1 MQKKIS
7 NDILKFLL
15 SNIFTLVLLA
25 VSGIILVR
33 ILGPSQTGRFI
44 SIYIIPSMLIR
55 LTMLGSRKTA
65 ITHFGEK
72 TYSDNEIVTSLLFI
86 WIFSSLMAVII
97 CTANFAVMQH
107 ADMNTLTHIFV
118 LSTIPLRLFIF
129 YSISVFVGKTKYNFS
144 NIFKLLPDLLNFII
158 LLVFIAYGTIN
169 IKGAIVAYFFSSLV
183 VAVICFL
190 MLIKHFKIK
199 FEFNKKIIKS
209 LSTVGF
215 INALTLFVMQLNY
228 RFDIVL
234 LYKYSTNY
242 QVGIF
247 ALGTAL
253 AIVIWIIPDTIGLIV
268 RKRILKAINPIL
280 IKHEIAGFLRVSLLL
295 SILVSFIMYFL
306 ASFIFTLV
314 FGESFK
320 ESTVIFRTILPGVF
334 LFIIFRSL
342 SGVLHLLCNPGIIIK
357 IFVPVLIVNV
367 ILNLLWIPL
376 YGGVGAAWA
385 SNVSYALGAITT
397 LIVFSQKMKI
407 SLIDIFKFSFN
418 DFSFIKKLSK
428 IGSRKN

>member
-1 MQKKIS
+1 MQKKNS
-7 NDILKFLL
+7 NEILKFLL

-33 ILGPSQTGRFI
+33 ILGPSETGRFI

-72 TYSDNEIVTSLLFI
+72 SYSDNEIVSSLLFI

-97 CTANFAVMQH
+97 CTANFAIMQH
-107 ADMNTLTHIFV
+107 ADMNAITHIFV

-158 LLVFIAYGTIN
+158 LLVFVSSGNLN
-169 IKGAIVAYFFSSLV
+169 IDGAIVAYFFSSLF
-183 VAVICFL
+183 VAVVCFL
-190 MLIKHFKIK
+190 MLIRHFKIK
-199 FEFNKKIIKS
+199 FEFNKEIIKS

-234 LYKYSTNY
+234 LYKYSTTY
-242 QVGIF
+242 QVGIY
-247 ALGTAL
+247 ALGTSLAL
-253 AIVIWIIPDTIGLIV
+253 VIWIIPDAIGLIV
-268 RKRILKAINPIL
+268 RKRISKAINPIN
-280 IKHEIAGFLRVSLLL
+280 IKNEIAGFLRVSLVFG
-295 SILVSFIMYFL
+295 ILISVIMYFIAPL
-306 ASFIFTLV
+306 IFTLI
-314 FGESFK
+314 FGDSFK
-320 ESTVIFRTILPGVF
+320 ESTVMFRNILPGVF

-342 SGVLHLLCNPGIIIK
+342 NGFLHLVCMPGIIIK
-357 IFVPVLIVNV
+357 IFVPILIVNV
-367 ILNLLWIPL
+367 ILNILWIPL

-385 SNVSYALGAITT
+385 SNVSYSLGAITT
-397 LIVFSQKMKI
+397 LIVFSKKMKI
-407 SLIDIFKFSFN
+407 SLIDIFKFSVS